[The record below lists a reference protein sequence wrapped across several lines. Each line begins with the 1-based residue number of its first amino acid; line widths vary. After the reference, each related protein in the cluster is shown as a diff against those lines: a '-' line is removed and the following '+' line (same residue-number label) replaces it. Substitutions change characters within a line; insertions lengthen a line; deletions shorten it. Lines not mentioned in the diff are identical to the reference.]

1 VTCDSYLSYLNHNH
15 DDHQRCRLAAGPA
28 IPSGGP
34 GRRLDRLGVP
44 HLPIEMAR
52 LTARV
57 PFASVPVMVEGWVGL
72 PLYRTDEHGVVEEV
86 SHGAQVWVEERR
98 SAPP

>member
-1 VTCDSYLSYLNHNH
+1 
-15 DDHQRCRLAAGPA
+15 
-28 IPSGGP
+28 
-34 GRRLDRLGVP
+34 
-44 HLPIEMAR
+44 MAR